1 MGQRAEDDDFEII
14 ILSDKKPRVTPPA
27 PEPQPELLP
36 ELPKAENTPAVS
48 SAADPLRQVGE
59 TALNVGATAASTA
72 FNAASK
78 LTTSLW
84 HSEARQKAWESEQ
97 RKAVTATVAT
107 QAQIAAEAGKAKT
120 KEVVDTAVDKLV
132 TQRIEAEKEKL
143 KTKVQETNWTEL
155 AQQTASAGLR
165 GLSAGLAGLA
175 AKLKASTEK
184 KDAG

>member
-14 ILSDKKPRVTPPA
+14 ILSESAKKPTVTPPA
-27 PEPQPELLP
+27 PEP
-36 ELPKAENTPAVS
+36 PKLEKGENTPAAAS
-48 SAADPLRQVGE
+48 TADPLRQVGE

-78 LTTSLW
+78 LTTTLW

-107 QAQIAAEAGKAKT
+107 QAQVAAEVGKAKT